1 MKTLEYA
8 LIQIGHLLDDVLTP
22 VLIRLFTRKTFSSS
36 RFQIENLLK
45 QLHPVVSPK
54 KLIRLGPSG
63 DGGYL
68 VPDDLGGI
76 TACFSPGVSDEAGF
90 ELSIAQMGIPCYL
103 ADASVTEEPVK
114 HEQIFF
120 EPLFLGPTSD
130 GDRFISLQDWVVSK
144 DVADGDLLLQ
154 MDIEGAEYEVL
165 SSAPKELLGRFRV
178 IAIELHHLEHILT
191 NKFSAL
197 GFGAFL
203 EKLKEQ
209 FEVVHIHPNN
219 NRRPVVHEAIEI
231 PPVIEVTFLRK
242 DRFQKTP
249 SSQGVTLPNPLDA
262 DNSKR
267 RKSLT
272 FSSEWAGSG
281 VETN

>member
-1 MKTLEYA
+1 MKTLKYA
-8 LIQIGHLLDDVLTP
+8 LVQIGHLIEDLLTP
-22 VLIRLFTRKTFSSS
+22 VFIRLFSRKTFSSS
-36 RFQIENLLK
+36 GGQIENLLK

-54 KLIRLGPSG
+54 KLIRLGPAG

-68 VPDDLGGI
+68 VPDDLAEI

-90 ELSIAQMGIPCYL
+90 ELSIAHRGIPCYL
-103 ADASVTEEPVK
+103 ADASVNEEPVK

-120 EPLFLGPTSD
+120 EPKFLGPTSD
-130 GDRFISLQDWVVSK
+130 GGRFISLHDWVASK

-191 NKFSAL
+191 NKFSAI

-203 EKLKEQ
+203 DVLKEQ

-219 NRRPVVHEAIEI
+219 NRRPVVHEGIEI

-242 DRFQKTP
+242 DRFSETP

-267 RKSLT
+267 RKSLK
-272 FSSEWAGSG
+272 FSREWTGLG
-281 VETN
+281 V